1 MPLVLPAAE
10 PCSFCDYLTGSRPY
24 TIVERNDLTAMLVTY
39 EQRGCGHLL
48 VIPVEHRATVLD
60 LSRDEQRA
68 LMDGVVRATAAIV
81 AAFDPEGVAVWQN
94 NGVPANQSV
103 PHVHFHVAGT
113 LPEGGTNWGEVER
126 LSVAQTDLIADRLRP
141 HLGAGA

>member
-1 MPLVLPAAE
+1 
-10 PCSFCDYLTGSRPY
+10 
-24 TIVERNDLTAMLVTY
+24 
-39 EQRGCGHLL
+39 
-48 VIPVEHRATVLD
+48 
-60 LSRDEQRA
+60 
-68 LMDGVVRATAAIV
+68 MDGVVRATAAIV

-126 LSVAQTDLIADRLRP
+126 LAVAQTDLIADRLRP